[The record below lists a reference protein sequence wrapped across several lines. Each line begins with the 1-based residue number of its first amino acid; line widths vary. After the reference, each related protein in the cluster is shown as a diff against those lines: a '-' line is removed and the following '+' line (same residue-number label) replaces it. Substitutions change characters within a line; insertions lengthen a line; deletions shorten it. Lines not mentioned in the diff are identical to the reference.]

1 MFWSLQGPLALPFVD
16 TLLVIGSLAWLN
28 CRQLNSRVELILST
42 GVVIAVVDASV
53 GIIIQLT
60 ALKTENSQISF
71 NRQASTYY
79 LLHYDVKDI
88 NYH

>member
-1 MFWSLQGPLALPFVD
+1 M
-16 TLLVIGSLAWLN
+16 
-28 CRQLNSRVELILST
+28 ELILST

-60 ALKTENSQISF
+60 ALKTENSQIRF